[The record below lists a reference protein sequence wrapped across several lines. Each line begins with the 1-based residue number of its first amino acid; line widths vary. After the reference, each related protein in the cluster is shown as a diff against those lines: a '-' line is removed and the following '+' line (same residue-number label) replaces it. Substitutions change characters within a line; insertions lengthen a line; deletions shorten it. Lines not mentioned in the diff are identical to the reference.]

1 MSTSSLLNK
10 SVALL
15 ACSGFEEQPFVKLQQ
30 ELVATGAKVKV
41 ISRDSGLTN
50 GWAGSNWG
58 LSYPVD
64 AQLAETLAIDY
75 DVMVIPDGT
84 RHTEM
89 LLNDAHGKRIVNAFI
104 RENVPSL
111 VIGSAV
117 DSLISNDL
125 LEDDKIASEAP
136 MLDKTLVI
144 ASAEADTSSM
154 IELLAQ
160 AVELNKTVE
169 AAA

>member
-1 MSTSSLLNK
+1 MSSMQNTT
-10 SVALL
+10 VALL
-15 ACSGFEEQPFVKLQQ
+15 VCSGFEEQPFVKLQQ
-30 ELVATGAKVKV
+30 ALAASGAKVRV

-50 GWAGSNWG
+50 GWAGGNWG

-64 AQLAETLAIDY
+64 EPLSETLAIDY
-75 DVMVIPDGT
+75 DMMVIPDGS

-117 DSLISNDL
+117 DALKANNLLDDDVIIGEEASLN
-125 LEDDKIASEAP
+125 
-136 MLDKTLVI
+136 KTLVT
-144 ASAEADTSSM
+144 APAGADTDAM
-154 IELLAQ
+154 VALMVQ
-160 AVELNKTVE
+160 ALENAKTVE

>member
-1 MSTSSLLNK
+1 MSSSLQNK

-15 ACSGFEEQPFVKLQQ
+15 VCSGFEEQPFVKLQQ
-30 ELVATGAKVKV
+30 TLVASGAKINV

-64 AQLAETLAIDY
+64 ANLSQTLAVDFDI
-75 DVMVIPDGT
+75 MVIPDGS

-89 LLNDAHGKRIVNAFI
+89 LFNDAHGKRIINAFI
-104 RENVPSL
+104 RENMPSL
-111 VIGSAV
+111 VIGSGV
-117 DSLISNDL
+117 DALEAHGLI
-125 LEDDKIASEAP
+125 DDDISALDSP
-136 MLDKTLVI
+136 SLDKTLVI
-144 ASAEADTSSM
+144 APANADNSELVSLLGEAVDNSKD
-154 IELLAQ
+154 I
-160 AVELNKTVE
+160 E

>member
-1 MSTSSLLNK
+1 MSTSSLLDK

-30 ELVATGAKVKV
+30 ALAAAGAKVKV

-50 GWAGSNWG
+50 GWAGNNWG

-64 AQLAETLAIDY
+64 AQLSETLAIDY
-75 DVMVIPDGT
+75 DIMVIPDGS

-89 LLNDAHGKRIVNAFI
+89 LLNDPHGKRIVNAFI
-104 RENVPSL
+104 REDVPSL
-111 VIGSAV
+111 LIGSAV
-117 DSLISNDL
+117 DALKSHDILSDDSAVGEDASLN
-125 LEDDKIASEAP
+125 
-136 MLDKTLVI
+136 KTLVI
-144 ASAEADTSSM
+144 APVEADTSSM
-154 IELLAQ
+154 VALLAQ
-160 AVELNKTVE
+160 AVDNAKTVE

>member
-1 MSTSSLLNK
+1 MSLMQNK
-10 SVALL
+10 TVALL
-15 ACSGFEEQPFVKLQQ
+15 VCSGFEEQPFIKLQQ
-30 ELVATGAKVKV
+30 AMNAAGAKVRV

-64 AQLAETLAIDY
+64 AALSETLAIDY
-75 DVMVIPDGT
+75 DVMIVPDGT

-104 RENVPSL
+104 REQVPSL
-111 VIGSAV
+111 VIGSAI
-117 DSLISNDL
+117 DALKANDML
-125 LEDDKIASEAP
+125 GEDVVVGEEASVN
-136 MLDKTLVI
+136 KTLVT
-144 ASAEADTSSM
+144 APTGADTAEM
-154 IELLAQ
+154 IALLAQ
-160 AVELNKTVE
+160 AIENAKTVE

>member
-1 MSTSSLLNK
+1 MSSSLQNK

-30 ELVATGAKVKV
+30 TLVAAGAKVTV

-64 AQLAETLAIDY
+64 AQLSETLAIDY
-75 DVMVIPDGT
+75 DILVIPDGT

-89 LLNDAHGKRIVNAFI
+89 LMNDPHGKRIVNAFI
-104 RENVPSL
+104 RESAPSL

-117 DSLISNDL
+117 DALKAKETL
-125 LEDDKIASEAP
+125 GDDVAIQDQP
-136 MLDKTLVI
+136 ILDKTLVI
-144 ASAEADTSSM
+144 APAGADNSEIVSLLGEAVDNAK
-154 IELLAQ
+154 E
-160 AVELNKTVE
+160 VE

>member
-1 MSTSSLLNK
+1 MPTPSLSNK
-10 SVALL
+10 SIALL

-30 ELVATGAKVKV
+30 ALVATGAKVKV

-64 AQLAETLAIDY
+64 AQLAETLAIDF
-75 DVMVIPDGT
+75 DVMVIPHGS

-89 LLNDAHGKRIVNAFI
+89 LLNDPHGKRIINAFV

-117 DSLISNDL
+117 DSLKSNEIL
-125 LEDDKIASEAP
+125 AENMNMGEEAE
-136 MLDKTLVI
+136 LHKTLVI
-144 ASAEADTSSM
+144 APAEVDTSIMVSLLAEA
-154 IELLAQ
+154 IENA
-160 AVELNKTVE
+160 KTVE
-169 AAA
+169 EAA

>member
-1 MSTSSLLNK
+1 MSSPLQNQA
-10 SVALL
+10 VALL
-15 ACSGFEEQPFVKLQQ
+15 VCSGFEEQPFVKIQQ
-30 ELVATGAKVKV
+30 ALTAAGASVKV

-64 AQLAETLAIDY
+64 APLSGTLAVDFDI
-75 DVMVIPDGT
+75 MVIPDGS

-89 LLNDAHGKRIVNAFI
+89 LFNDAHGKRIINAFI

-111 VIGSAV
+111 VIGSGV
-117 DSLISNDL
+117 DALKAHDL
-125 LEDDKIASEAP
+125 LDDDINSDDGP
-136 MLDKTLVI
+136 VLNKTLVI
-144 ASAEADTSSM
+144 APVDADNSQVISLLAEAMDNAKN
-154 IELLAQ
+154 I
-160 AVELNKTVE
+160 E